1 MVRHDVSEV
10 MYFWRGVVVV
20 AVVGFQR
27 WCVGRWVVRR
37 EARKVRVAVLYSDE
51 TTDSAQ
57 SQVPSRDPE

>member
-1 MVRHDVSEV
+1 M
-10 MYFWRGVVVV
+10 
-20 AVVGFQR
+20 VGFQR

-57 SQVPSRDPE
+57 SQVPSRGPEQIRR